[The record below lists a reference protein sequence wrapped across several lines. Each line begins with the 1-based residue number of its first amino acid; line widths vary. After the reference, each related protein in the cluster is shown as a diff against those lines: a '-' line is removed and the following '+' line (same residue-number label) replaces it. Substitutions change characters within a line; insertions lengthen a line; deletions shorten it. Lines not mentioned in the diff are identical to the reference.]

1 MFVGEMRRVPSN
13 GVRKGLGVSC
23 SLTWRSR
30 REEWPPT
37 STHGMKGR
45 AASPN
50 VSDGFEDER
59 NEKGPHPTE
68 RQESRR
74 ITLTSYLRR

>member
-1 MFVGEMRRVPSN
+1 MFVGEMRRVMSS
-13 GVRKGLGVSC
+13 GVRKGLDVSF
-23 SLTWRSR
+23 SIPWRSR

-50 VSDGFEDER
+50 VSGAFEGEM

-68 RQESRR
+68 RHDNGEATPKSYVRR
-74 ITLTSYLRR
+74 

>member
-50 VSDGFEDER
+50 VSDGFEDEKS
-59 NEKGPHPTE
+59 EKRSHPRE
-68 RQESRR
+68 RHDNGEATPKSYVRR
-74 ITLTSYLRR
+74 

>member
-1 MFVGEMRRVPSN
+1 MFVGEMRRVMSS
-13 GVRKGLGVSC
+13 GVRKGLDVSC

-37 STHGMKGR
+37 RIHGMKGR

-50 VSDGFEDER
+50 VSDGFEDEKS
-59 NEKGPHPTE
+59 EKRSHPRE
-68 RQESRR
+68 RHDNGEATPKSYVRR
-74 ITLTSYLRR
+74 

>member
-1 MFVGEMRRVPSN
+1 MFVGEMRRVLLN
-13 GVRKGLGVSC
+13 GMGKGLDASC
-23 SLTWRSR
+23 SLPWRSR
-30 REEWPPT
+30 REEWP
-37 STHGMKGR
+37 STRIHGMKGR

-74 ITLTSYLRR
+74 ITLASYLRR

>member
-1 MFVGEMRRVPSN
+1 MFVGEMRRVLLN
-13 GVRKGLGVSC
+13 EMRKGLGVSC

-45 AASPN
+45 AASPS
-50 VSDGFEDER
+50 VSGAFEGEM

-74 ITLTSYLRR
+74 ID